1 MPQDSISI
9 LKELNFSEYE
19 AKAYLALLENSPLT
33 GYAVALNS
41 GIPRSK
47 VYEVLGS
54 LTARGDVVVSQDEKP
69 LYAPIPPQELL
80 ADRKKRSKE
89 VFQDAEKALARYTST
104 AENRESIWNI
114 SGCEAIFRR
123 IRETMKGAKRRIMLE
138 LWEED
143 AKELRDALQKE
154 AERGIEVI
162 IMLYGNLEI
171 DLSFAKVCRHDLSD
185 EVLFEDGGRWI
196 LFSIDDEEIVAGIVS
211 LEADS
216 RAAWTTHPALV
227 IPITEFIIHDWYIN
241 TVMQEFR
248 PMIEEKFGHHLEKL
262 RKEFGIKSHKAMA
275 FM

>member
-1 MPQDSISI
+1 MTQNSISI

-19 AKAYLALLENSPLT
+19 AKAYLALLEKSPLT

-69 LYAPIPPQELL
+69 LYAPVPPKELL
-80 ADRKKRSKE
+80 AERKKRSEE
-89 VFQDAEKALARYTST
+89 VFRDAAKALEHYTST
-104 AENRESIWNI
+104 SENRESIWNI
-114 SGCEAIFRR
+114 SGREAIFRR
-123 IRETMKGAKRRIMLE
+123 IRETMKGAERRILME

-143 AKELRDALQKE
+143 ARELQDALRKE

-162 IMLYGNLEI
+162 IVLYGNIEI
-171 DLSFAKVCRHDLSD
+171 DLGFAKVCRHDLSD
-185 EVLFEDGGRWI
+185 EVLLEDGGRWL
-196 LFSIDDEEIVAGIVS
+196 LFSMDDEEIVAGIVS
-211 LEADS
+211 LKESS

-248 PMIEEKFGHHLEKL
+248 PIIEEKFGHHLETL
-262 RKEFGIKSHKAMA
+262 RKQFGIQSHKAMA